1 MSGWSPLMRRYC
13 CIMAVVPGRSGEG
26 LRFSLRLPDGVKCW
40 RSMWLAMFRH
50 AATRC
55 NRTGPSRA
63 AGLLK
68 SLNVRL
74 GLPAR
79 PRLSRRAALDGPSL
93 LEYDERNMPVA
104 KAGSKKEETRERIL
118 RAAARAIRKHG
129 YEGVGVAD
137 VMKEAGLTHGGF
149 YAHFESRD
157 ALLAAAVEQA
167 GGGQTRGPESNGEG
181 DPSRPF
187 GEAGGGALRPG
198 GRLPFRPARRRT
210 RGGPG

>member
-93 LEYDERNMPVA
+93 LEYDDHNMPVA

-157 ALLAAAVEQA
+157 ALLVEALERA
-167 GGGQTRGPESNGEG
+167 GIDSACSLNGAIGARIAEG
-181 DPSRPF
+181 AS
-187 GEAGGGALRPG
+187 
-198 GRLPFRPARRRT
+198 PFRALVET
-210 RGGPG
+210 YLSDAQLGAIETG